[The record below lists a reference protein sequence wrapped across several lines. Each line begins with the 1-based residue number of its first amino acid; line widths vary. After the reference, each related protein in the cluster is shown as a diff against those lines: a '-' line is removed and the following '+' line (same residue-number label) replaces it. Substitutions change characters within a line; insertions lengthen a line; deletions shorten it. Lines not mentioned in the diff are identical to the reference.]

1 MAMRRTACACT
12 VFGLITA
19 IGGCRQPLGVDL
31 VPVSG
36 HVTLDGR
43 PLTGVA
49 IVFAPDGKA
58 GNKGPASIGWL
69 DVNGRYDVRSVRG
82 YAGAVPGPQRIY
94 FVDPAVNASADDTR
108 PAGLP
113 ASLLAPDSSQ
123 LTTTVDSSGPNS
135 RDFALSSKGTPP

>member
-1 MAMRRTACACT
+1 
-12 VFGLITA
+12 
-19 IGGCRQPLGVDL
+19 VDL

-49 IVFAPDGKA
+49 IVFAPDGTA

-69 DVNGRYDVRSVRG
+69 DVNGRYDMRSVRG
-82 YAGAVPGPQRIY
+82 YSGAVPGPQRIY
-94 FVDPAVNASADDTR
+94 FVDPAVNASADDAR

-113 ASLLAPDSSQ
+113 TSLLAPDSSQ
-123 LTTTVDSSGPNS
+123 LTATVDSSGPNS
-135 RDFALSSKGTPP
+135 RDFALSSTGTPP

>member
-1 MAMRRTACACT
+1 MIMRLTAYGCSI
-12 VFGLITA
+12 FGLIAA
-19 IGGCRQPLGVDL
+19 IGGCSPPLGVEL

-36 HVTLDGR
+36 RVTLDGW